1 MVTRH
6 CHSTNMHRAYTVIL
20 AAYYRVNR
28 AEMLERLVNDAEAQV
43 IGRLTARQMA
53 AYNRVRR

>member
-1 MVTRH
+1 
-6 CHSTNMHRAYTVIL
+6 MHRAYTVIL